1 MKIVLKNFGF
11 FFKVYLKVVNVFFFL
26 FLSDVKKNKNEI
38 NDNELIN

>member
-26 FLSDVKKNKNEI
+26 FLSDVKRIRMKLMIMN
-38 NDNELIN
+38 